1 MRQLILAALFLS
13 VPLWAPRE
21 ARAHSTCM
29 SSSGCSPHCASAS
42 DTGCDFYNCNGYI
55 GGNNWSYHRS
65 VSCPPGSDPSNN
77 NCPGYYVCT
86 DAWADSDTSPTSAP
100 HNVNTGGL
108 SCSAWP
114 C

>member
-1 MRQLILAALFLS
+1 MRTILMSLVVTAALVS
-13 VPLWAPRE
+13 MTSRSD
-21 ARAHSTCM
+21 AHATCW
-29 SSSGCSPHCASAS
+29 SSSGCSPHCQTSS
-42 DTGCDFYNCNGYI
+42 DTGCNFYNCQGYF
-55 GGNNWSYHRS
+55 SPHEYYRQ
-65 VSCPPGSDPSNN
+65 VSCPPGSQPSNN

-86 DAWADSDTSPTSAP
+86 DAWADEN